1 MRHTA
6 PLLLALLSLS
16 LLTLLPSGCSKPTR
30 KGDEPLASPA
40 EGYVR
45 LIPVKV
51 KETPDT
57 VHYQW
62 SLLGERNWTTPSVSG
77 GKASLTGVYK
87 LNDATRYGGCPT
99 WLCDVTFTKQGTDW
113 KWELRLHGSNGKTAT
128 ETGTASGTPEILAP
142 TNTDP
147 RLPAD
152 VPLARIGE
160 KTLTLSA
167 PVS

>member
-6 PLLLALLSLS
+6 LLFLALFS
-16 LLTLLPSGCSKPTR
+16 LTLLPVGCSKPTR
-30 KGDEPLASPA
+30 KGDEPLASPV
-40 EGYVR
+40 EGYLR
-45 LIPVKV
+45 LIPAKV

-62 SLLGERNWTTPSVSG
+62 SLLGERNWTAPSVSG
-77 GKASLTGVYK
+77 GKAALTGVYK
-87 LNDATRYGGCPT
+87 LNDPKNYGGCPT

-128 ETGTASGTPEILAP
+128 ETGTAAGTPEILTP
-142 TNTDP
+142 QDTDV
-147 RLPAD
+147 RLPAE

-160 KTLTLSA
+160 KTLSLSV